1 MNEYLRI
8 LNFVRPYWKR
18 VFASV
23 SSTFLSSLFNGF
35 SIYLFI
41 PLLDMLFNP
50 QKLMQS
56 QGTGES
62 VYVPEGIT
70 AFFTNL
76 KDQFLDYI
84 FGGGQMDALL
94 KICIIVFL
102 AFFLKNFF
110 GYLQSYI
117 MSSVEEG
124 VIRDIRNSVYR
135 HLHELPLGY
144 FTNERTGDLISRIT
158 NDVALV
164 NGGISALFVT
174 MIRDPLLIIV
184 FLALAL
190 SISWQLVLISLVVF
204 PFVLS
209 IIGWI
214 AVRLHRERGISQE
227 RLADIT
233 SILQET
239 ISGVKLVKAFGMEE
253 FETKKF
259 KKETQRYFSSLV
271 KITRMRDLSS
281 PTTEVLSVI
290 AGVFIIWYGGTQVL
304 VHGTLTASEFIGFLL
319 IIFQLMPPVKE
330 LTSINN
336 RIKEASAAAKRI
348 FEILDMKPSITD
360 DEKAEVLG
368 AFNNS
373 IEFRD
378 VSFSYETNDIV
389 LDGVSLSV
397 QKGEVLAIVGP
408 SGSGKTT
415 LVDLIPRFYDPLT
428 GSIHIDGTDLQKL
441 TVRSLR
447 DKIGIVTQETI
458 LFNDTVRNNIAYG
471 LEDCP
476 LEKIISAAKAANAHD
491 FIMAMP
497 EQYENIIGERG
508 VKLSGGER
516 QRLSLARAILKN
528 PPILIL
534 DEATSALDT
543 ESEIL
548 VQEAINHLMEGRTS
562 IVIAHRL
569 STIQHADR
577 IIVLDRGKIIEAGTH
592 GELIDRRDGL
602 YRKLYD
608 LQFRV

>member
-1 MNEYLRI
+1 M
-8 LNFVRPYWKR
+8 
-18 VFASV
+18 
-23 SSTFLSSLFNGF
+23 
-35 SIYLFI
+35 
-41 PLLDMLFNP
+41 
-50 QKLMQS
+50 
-56 QGTGES
+56 
-62 VYVPEGIT
+62 
-70 AFFTNL
+70 
-76 KDQFLDYI
+76 
-84 FGGGQMDALL
+84 
-94 KICIIVFL
+94 
-102 AFFLKNFF
+102 
-110 GYLQSYI
+110 
-117 MSSVEEG
+117 
-124 VIRDIRNSVYR
+124 
-135 HLHELPLGY
+135 
-144 FTNERTGDLISRIT
+144 
-158 NDVALV
+158 
-164 NGGISALFVT
+164 
-174 MIRDPLLIIV
+174 
-184 FLALAL
+184 
-190 SISWQLVLISLVVF
+190 
-204 PFVLS
+204 
-209 IIGWI
+209 
-214 AVRLHRERGISQE
+214 
-227 RLADIT
+227 
-233 SILQET
+233 
-239 ISGVKLVKAFGMEE
+239 
-253 FETKKF
+253 
-259 KKETQRYFSSLV
+259 
-271 KITRMRDLSS
+271 
-281 PTTEVLSVI
+281 
-290 AGVFIIWYGGTQVL
+290 
-304 VHGTLTASEFIGFLL
+304 
-319 IIFQLMPPVKE
+319 
-330 LTSINN
+330 
-336 RIKEASAAAKRI
+336 
-348 FEILDMKPSITD
+348 
-360 DEKAEVLG
+360 
-368 AFNNS
+368 FNNS